1 MEEEKLRRIA
11 ELREIL
17 ENRIRS
23 LESEIE
29 GLRALLEFVNEILL
43 EMSFK
48 RAEEMVAPQKA
59 AETAPAQPPSPPP
72 IKEPVKAI
80 PLKTGGGETLANVY
94 IEGRN
99 MRVIPEMDKKF
110 DIGTPPFKAFLVDKV
125 LMKMHEVDQEA
136 VREGELMPDEAL
148 SFDIK
153 TEGNILREIL
163 VRNVTPQREREL
175 RSAIRWTLEK
185 MYEKTR
191 T

>member
-17 ENRIRS
+17 EERIRS
-23 LESEIE
+23 LEGEIE

-43 EMSFK
+43 EVSFK
-48 RAEEMVAPQKA
+48 RAEEMVAPPKA
-59 AETAPAQPPSPPP
+59 AEVAPVQPPSPPQ
-72 IKEPVKAI
+72 VKAI
-80 PLKTGGGETLANVY
+80 PLKTGGGENLANIY

-99 MRVIPEMDKKF
+99 MRVIPEADKKF
-110 DIGTPPFKAFLVDKV
+110 DVGTPPFKAFLVDKV
-125 LMKMHEVDQEA
+125 LMRMHEVDQEA
-136 VREGELMPDEAL
+136 VRKGELMPDEAL

-153 TEGNILREIL
+153 TDGNILREIL
-163 VRNVTPQREREL
+163 VRNITPQREREL

-191 T
+191 A